1 MTNAPNIAELDYLR
15 ETVAK
20 LTTAAHGQK
29 GAIVTAACLYLS
41 ISKAELYRR
50 LETVGYVSERKT
62 RADKGKT
69 SFTAD
74 QAAMLGGMVHIA
86 TRANGKRTMPIKLAL
101 DILQADGKAPSI
113 SAATAGRIMRQFQCH
128 PDQLAT
134 PTAHIQQRSLHPNHV
149 WQIDA
154 SVCVLF
160 YLPKGGMQVMDEK
173 KFYKNKPENLKKIEN
188 ERVIRYVITDHHSGS
203 VYVEYVGGSEDS
215 TNLTNVFLNA
225 IQRRS
230 HQEPLHGVP
239 FILYLDK
246 GSANTSGLFKNLL
259 ARLQVEMIA
268 HAAGNPRAKGQV
280 EQANNL
286 VETQYEGRLRFKQI
300 NSIAELNTDVA
311 AWRQVWNETAIHSRT
326 KRTRNAVWQ
335 TINSNQLRIA
345 PSLELCRE
353 LVNTRPETKTVSGN
367 LTISHSIKSY
377 GQNTYD
383 VRHIDGVYP
392 KAKLDI
398 VVNPYRAPC
407 IDILSHDQHGQPLA
421 ITIEPRQ
428 LDWVGFSED
437 APVIGQRMAS
447 MPDSAADQQ
456 RKQMLKQAYNADTQ
470 ADVDKA
476 IKAKRPAFSGALN
489 VDADLQQVSVP
500 DYLPRA
506 GQQLSTPSVTRQTAP
521 LSLIEAA
528 REIKGL
534 VGDLWT
540 ANHYKALANSYPD
553 NQVPSDAVAAIAAAI
568 RGDDQKPTLLRI
580 VGA

>member
-268 HAAGNPRAKGQV
+268 HAAGNPRAKGIGIY
-280 EQANNL
+280 
-286 VETQYEGRLRFKQI
+286 T
-300 NSIAELNTDVA
+300 S
-311 AWRQVWNETAIHSRT
+311 
-326 KRTRNAVWQ
+326 
-335 TINSNQLRIA
+335 
-345 PSLELCRE
+345 PS
-353 LVNTRPETKTVSGN
+353 S
-367 LTISHSIKSY
+367 
-377 GQNTYD
+377 
-383 VRHIDGVYP
+383 
-392 KAKLDI
+392 
-398 VVNPYRAPC
+398 
-407 IDILSHDQHGQPLA
+407 
-421 ITIEPRQ
+421 
-428 LDWVGFSED
+428 
-437 APVIGQRMAS
+437 
-447 MPDSAADQQ
+447 
-456 RKQMLKQAYNADTQ
+456 
-470 ADVDKA
+470 
-476 IKAKRPAFSGALN
+476 
-489 VDADLQQVSVP
+489 
-500 DYLPRA
+500 
-506 GQQLSTPSVTRQTAP
+506 P
-521 LSLIEAA
+521 LSA
-528 REIKGL
+528 
-534 VGDLWT
+534 
-540 ANHYKALANSYPD
+540 S
-553 NQVPSDAVAAIAAAI
+553 
-568 RGDDQKPTLLRI
+568 
-580 VGA
+580 